1 MPPIQTISQR
11 LLKAIIDL
19 GPESVQAL
27 FNQTADNSEEGNDAR
42 TTLIAI
48 FNEILLDYRPEGII
62 TETRPKVLECDVVRF
77 QNKKDKWVA
86 FVGLLDGYPYE
97 IFTGVLDDE
106 DGLMLPKSCISGNI
120 IKNVDEEGNKRY
132 DFQFTTKR
140 GYKTTI
146 EGLSEKFNKEY
157 WNYAKLISG
166 VLRYRM
172 PLDHVVRLVGSLQ
185 LENENINT
193 WTSGVAKVLK
203 RYTGEQIAEEA
214 ELKEQ
219 E

>member
-1 MPPIQTISQR
+1 MPPIQAISQR
-11 LLKAIIDL
+11 LL
-19 GPESVQAL
+19 
-27 FNQTADNSEEGNDAR
+27 NSILNFGVDKLMILSKNTDGTSQEAKDIYNSLL
-42 TTLIAI
+42 TLID
-48 FNEILLDYRPEGII
+48 EIILDYRPEGII
-62 TETRPKVLECDVVRF
+62 TEVRPKVLECDVVRF
-77 QNKKDKWVA
+77 QNKKEKWVA

-106 DGLMLPKSCISGNI
+106 DGLVLPKSCCDGHI
-120 IKNVDEEGNKRY
+120 IKNVDEEGNNRY

-140 GYKTTI
+140 GYKTTV
-146 EGLSEKFNKEY
+146 EGLSEMFNKEY

-172 PLDHVVRLVGSLQ
+172 PIRNVVKLVGSLQ

-203 RYTGEQIAEEA
+203 RYANGQTTEETAENE
-214 ELKEQ
+214 
-219 E
+219 

>member
-1 MPPIQTISQR
+1 M
-11 LLKAIIDL
+11 
-19 GPESVQAL
+19 
-27 FNQTADNSEEGNDAR
+27 
-42 TTLIAI
+42 
-48 FNEILLDYRPEGII
+48 
-62 TETRPKVLECDVVRF
+62 VRF

-106 DGLMLPKSCISGNI
+106 DGISLPKNVVSGHI
-120 IKNVDEEGNKRY
+120 IKRLESDGSKRY
-132 DFQFTTKR
+132 DFTYANRQ

-146 EGLSEKFNKEY
+146 EGLSERFNKEY

-172 PLDHVVRLVGSLQ
+172 PLTNVIKLVSSLQ

-193 WTSGVAKVLK
+193 WANGVARALRKYL
-203 RYTGEQIAEEA
+203 TEDEMN
-214 ELKEQ
+214 Q
-219 E
+219 EDAQNTK